1 MGLSIKSFFFY
12 SFFSFLVCNC
22 TDYKNV
28 SQMNYDNKDQKKVE
42 FTEIRRLNFD
52 HNMKE
57 YTVITSTKE
66 IKDLYMELNDSK
78 YSRSAPIPV
87 LQEGEYFLVLKPKL
101 KTLKNGDID
110 IVKMESNSSVLN
122 IFYKEIENQEYSDKK
137 LSHPILILKITDS
150 PKKIKL
156 TIK

>member
-1 MGLSIKSFFFY
+1 
-12 SFFSFLVCNC
+12 
-22 TDYKNV
+22 
-28 SQMNYDNKDQKKVE
+28 MNDEYKDQKKVE
-42 FTEIRRLNFD
+42 FTVIRRLNFD

-78 YSRSAPIPV
+78 YSRSTPIPV
-87 LQEGEYFLVLKPKL
+87 LQEGEYFLILKPEL
-101 KTLKNGDID
+101 KTLKNGDIE
-110 IVKMESNSSVLN
+110 VLNMESNSSVLN
-122 IFYKEIENQEYSDKK
+122 VFYKEIENSEYSGKQW
-137 LSHPILILKITDS
+137 SSPILILKIKDS

>member
-1 MGLSIKSFFFY
+1 
-12 SFFSFLVCNC
+12 
-22 TDYKNV
+22 
-28 SQMNYDNKDQKKVE
+28 MNYDNKDHKKVE

-110 IVKMESNSSVLN
+110 IVQMESNSSVLN

-137 LSHPILILKITDS
+137 LSSPILILKITDS

>member
-1 MGLSIKSFFFY
+1 
-12 SFFSFLVCNC
+12 
-22 TDYKNV
+22 
-28 SQMNYDNKDQKKVE
+28 MNYDNKDQNKVE

-110 IVKMESNSSVLN
+110 IVQMESNSSVLN

-137 LSHPILILKITDS
+137 LSSPILILKITDS